1 MSRILYVWELG
12 DGYGHTN
19 CFLPLALELR
29 QRGHE
34 IVFALR
40 DLSYAQV
47 LLGEYGFAYVQSPVW
62 LPIAPGL
69 PSPPLNYA
77 EILHRFGY
85 LDPSG
90 LGAMV
95 RAWRQ
100 LYAWVQP
107 DLILADHAPTAL
119 LAACGTGIPR
129 ALLGNGFFS
138 PPRVDPTPNFRPW
151 LEVSSQRLIDSDA
164 IALAT
169 MNRVLADLGVAPLKR
184 LVDIF
189 QVEDFL
195 CTFPELDHYSQR
207 QDAHY
212 WGPIFSQQGR
222 AEPQWPDTL
231 GKRIF
236 VYLRPRHQDFQR
248 VLLALRDLSCP
259 VLIHAP
265 TLSNRIIEQYQS
277 DRLQFSSQPL
287 NMARLQQ
294 TCDVGICHG
303 GHGTTA
309 ALLLAGIPLLL
320 LPLHLEEYLLSQRV
334 VSLGA
339 GLIAEPEGQEPD
351 YPRLIDRLLNHS
363 SFTEQSQAFAHHYAS
378 FEQRQQLQAIA
389 DRCEALIGYLTSV

>member
-34 IVFALR
+34 IIFALR

-47 LLGEYGFAYVQSPVW
+47 LLGQYGFAYVQAPVW
-62 LPIAPGL
+62 LPLAVGL
-69 PSPPLNYA
+69 PAPPLNYA

-85 LDPSG
+85 LDPAG

-100 LYAWVQP
+100 LYEWVQP

-119 LAACGTGIPR
+119 LAARGTGIPR
-129 ALLGNGFFS
+129 SLLGNGFFS

-151 LEVSSQRLIDSDA
+151 LEVSAQRLMDSDA
-164 IALAT
+164 AALAT
-169 MNRVLADLGVAPLKR
+169 SNQVLAELGVAPLKR
-184 LVDIF
+184 LVDLF
-189 QVEDFL
+189 EVEEDFL

-222 AEPQWPDTL
+222 AEPHWTDAP

-236 VYLRPRHQDFQR
+236 VYLRPRHQDFQQ
-248 VLLALRDLSCP
+248 VLLALRHRADP

-265 TLSNRIIEQYQS
+265 TLPDRLIEQYQS
-277 DRLQFSSQPL
+277 DRLQFSSQPF
-287 NMARLQQ
+287 NMAQLRA
-294 TCDVGICHG
+294 TCDLAICHG

-309 ALLLAGIPLLL
+309 AMLLAGIPLLL
-320 LPLHLEEYLLSQRV
+320 LPLHLEEYLLSQQV

-351 YPRLIDRLLNHS
+351 YPSLIDRLCQP
-363 SFTEQSQAFAHHYAS
+363 SFTEQAKAFAHQYAA
-378 FEQRQQLQAIA
+378 FDQHQQLQAIG
-389 DRCEALIGYLTSV
+389 DRCEALIRRH

>member
-34 IVFALR
+34 IIFALR

-47 LLGEYGFAYVQSPVW
+47 LLGQYGFAYVQSPVW
-62 LPIAPGL
+62 LPIAAGL

-90 LGAMV
+90 LGSMV

-100 LYAWVQP
+100 LYQWVQP

-119 LAACGTGIPR
+119 LAAHGMDIPR

-138 PPRVDPTPNFRPW
+138 PARIDPTPNFRPW
-151 LEVSSQRLIDSDA
+151 LEVSSQRLINSDA
-164 IALAT
+164 AALAT
-169 MNRVLADLGVAPLKR
+169 LNRVLVELGMPTLKR
-184 LVDIF
+184 LVDLF
-189 QVEDFL
+189 EVEEDFL
-195 CTFPELDHYSQR
+195 CTFPELDHYSHR
-207 QDAHY
+207 QDARY
-212 WGPIFSQQGR
+212 WGPIFSQQGQ
-222 AEPQWPDTL
+222 AEPHWPDAA

-236 VYLRPRHQDFQR
+236 VYLRPRHQDFQQ
-248 VLLALRDLSCP
+248 VLLTLRNLACP

-265 TLSNRIIEQYQS
+265 TLSDRLIQQYQS
-277 DRLQFSSQPL
+277 DTLQFSSQPF
-287 NMARLQQ
+287 NMALLRQ
-294 TCDVGICHG
+294 TCDLGICHA

-309 ALLLAGIPLLL
+309 GLLLAGIPLLL

-334 VSLGA
+334 EKLGA
-339 GLIAEPEGQEPD
+339 GLVAEPEGPEPN
-351 YPRLIDRLLNHS
+351 YAHLIDRLLNDS
-363 SFTEQSQAFAHHYAS
+363 SFTEQAKAFAKQYAS
-378 FEQRQQLQAIA
+378 FEQGQQLKAIA
-389 DRCEALIGYLTSV
+389 NRCEALIGKS